1 MWVRMLWGNAKR
13 GSFRLPFRTHVLLG
27 ASWRIERWDLL
38 VCQKK
43 MMLLPLLHMTNNNV
57 KTDPIFSHYLPKG
70 LCPGLLRHEWLLSS
84 PCLLTLSANLTVS
97 VPTLVWSHLV
107 LEKQKPCLLSIIH
120 SLLGHLICCH
130 EPDFQRVLQ
139 EKSNFRCFP
148 DCVPATW
155 TSLRNCLKVC
165 PTSFPSPICL
175 YCTSS
180 WLVGRSW
187 HLRPLSTSL
196 INVHSP

>member
-27 ASWRIERWDLL
+27 ATWRIERWDLL

-70 LCPGLLRHEWLLSS
+70 LCPGVLSHDWLLSS

-130 EPDFQRVLQ
+130 EPDFQR
-139 EKSNFRCFP
+139 EYDNKIPKSKKSFECNSILPFP
-148 DCVPATW
+148 FKNVGW
-155 TSLRNCLKVC
+155 KVNYTLWISAILC
-165 PTSFPSPICL
+165 QL
-175 YCTSS
+175 LCT
-180 WLVGRSW
+180 
-187 HLRPLSTSL
+187 
-196 INVHSP
+196 